1 MRRVYR
7 WREAEGGGLQH
18 VLLIRETGVIAAE
31 GMILAGGD
39 EPYAARY
46 RIVMDGRWRVR
57 RASVALIGRADPL
70 VLVADGQG
78 GWTGTDGAE
87 IPDLQGVAD
96 VDFSATPFT
105 NTLPIRRLRVG
116 VGKSADVDTA
126 YVDFPTLA
134 VRRDAQRY
142 TRVEERL
149 WRYEARDGSF
159 EREITVDEDGVVVE
173 YPGLFSR
180 VG

>member
-18 VLLIRETGVIAAE
+18 LLLTRETGVITAE

-46 RIVMDGRWRVR
+46 RLVLDGRWRLR
-57 RASVALIGRADPL
+57 RAALAVVGRAEPL
-70 VLVADGQG
+70 LLLADGAG
-78 GWTGTDGAE
+78 RWTGTDGAALPE
-87 IPDLQGVAD
+87 LDGITD
-96 VDFSATPFT
+96 VDISATPFT

-116 VGKSADVDTA
+116 LGKSADVDTA
-126 YVDFPTLA
+126 YVRLPELT
-134 VRRDAQRY
+134 VGRDAQRY
-142 TRVEERL
+142 TRLEDGR
-149 WRYEARDGSF
+149 WRYEARDRSF
-159 EREITVDEDGVVVE
+159 EREITVDEDGIVLE

-180 VG
+180 T

>member
-18 VLLIRETGVIAAE
+18 LLLTRGSGVIAAE

-39 EPYAARY
+39 EPFAARY

-57 RASVALIGRADPL
+57 RASVALLGRADPV

-78 GWTGTDGAE
+78 AWTGADGAE
-87 IPDLQGVAD
+87 IPELQGVAD
-96 VDFSATPFT
+96 VDLSATPFT

-126 YVDFPTLA
+126 YVEFPSLA
-134 VRRDAQRY
+134 VRRDKQRY
-142 TRVEERL
+142 TRLEERR
-149 WRYEARDGSF
+149 WRYQSRDDGF

-180 VG
+180 A